1 MKPILLVA
9 AVVLTGASARA
20 QILDQVKKT
29 ATEQGTKAAK
39 GTANQAIV
47 DKVNKKLLD
56 EGHKNQCAFKTDS
69 DQLEP
74 GCNQKLKNLTS
85 ALIDAKKALAAG
97 GLSGFKF
104 VVSGHTDSTG
114 DAQHNKELSQKRAD
128 VIVKELVARGVAAGD
143 IEAVGMGSERP
154 LVKPDNT
161 AAKRAK
167 NRRYEIQVKI

>member
-1 MKPILLVA
+1 MKHLLLLA
-9 AVVLTGASARA
+9 AVALSALPARA
-20 QILDQVKKT
+20 DILDQAKKA

-39 GTANQAIV
+39 STTNKAVI

-74 GCNQKLKNLTS
+74 GCNQKLKNLTQ

-97 GLSGFKF
+97 GVSGFKF
-104 VVSGHTDSTG
+104 VVSGHTDSRG
-114 DAQHNKELSQKRAD
+114 DAKHNKELSQKRAD
-128 VIVKELVARGVAAGD
+128 VIVKELVSRGVAAGD

-161 AAKRAK
+161 PAKQAR

>member
-1 MKPILLVA
+1 MKPILLLA
-9 AVVLTGASARA
+9 AVVLTGTSARA

-39 GTANQAIV
+39 GTANKAVV

-69 DQLEP
+69 DQLEA
-74 GCNQKLKNLTS
+74 GCSQKLKNLTS

-97 GLSGFKF
+97 GVGGFKF

-114 DAQHNKELSQKRAD
+114 DAQHNQELSQKRAD
-128 VIVKELVARGVAAGD
+128 VIVKELVTRGVAAGE
-143 IEAVGMGSERP
+143 IEAVGMGAERP